1 MKERKADQDCYDFTL
16 VQRVVLLKPPPQ
28 GAVVHF
34 FTGYFIIRQ
43 IYIIYIKTKPQS
55 GTI

>member
-28 GAVVHF
+28 GR
-34 FTGYFIIRQ
+34 FTDLFRSFIIVFENAG
-43 IYIIYIKTKPQS
+43 PQNPDN
-55 GTI
+55 TPNRR